1 MSAVA
6 PLGPEADLDSRF
18 YWDGLAN
25 HQLLVQRCPACG
37 EHRFPPLPA
46 CPTCGAPGG
55 NVVAV
60 AARGRVYS
68 WIVVHR
74 ALVDRVRRPGPLHGG
89 RRRARRGRAASW
101 AASSGDAAVAA
112 EQPVE
117 GIYLDHGDWTELRF
131 RAT

>member
-1 MSAVA
+1 MSAVE
-6 PLGPEADLDSRF
+6 PLGPEVDLDSRF

-55 NVVAV
+55 TVVAV

-74 ALVDRVRRPGPLHGG
+74 ALVDRFADQVPYTVAVVELDAGCRVVG
-89 RRRARRGRAASW
+89 RLE
-101 AASSGDAAVAA
+101 GDAAVAA
-112 EQPVE
+112 ELPVE